1 MSETVKAT
9 IIGTI
14 IIGIFMLI
22 SVKMLTI
29 AAWDMAHV
37 THQYIESQKTH
48 LIEVV
53 KSEQRKAKDVYLEG
67 STCGMPMKQCMSMKK

>member
-22 SVKMLTI
+22 SVKMATNTV
-29 AAWDMAHV
+29 WKMAQG
-37 THQYIESQKTH
+37 TKQYIEINKEDARQIIKR
-48 LIEVV
+48 E
-53 KSEQRKAKDVYLEG
+53 KRKAKEIYWKAAEIQ
-67 STCGMPMKQCMSMKK
+67 KEE